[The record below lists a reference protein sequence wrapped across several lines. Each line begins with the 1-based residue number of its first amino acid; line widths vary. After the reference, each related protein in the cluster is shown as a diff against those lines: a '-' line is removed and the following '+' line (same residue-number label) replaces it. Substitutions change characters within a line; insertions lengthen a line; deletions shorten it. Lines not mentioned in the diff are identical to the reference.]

1 MRKSR
6 KKAGRPKKYYRGVIY
21 PQNWKEVSREAQS
34 LWRQAIDEVK
44 GPLNSYTKKM
54 TPIYNG
60 VEQIEFSSKIFK
72 KLKTI
77 SYRKT
82 DNIIDGDKE
91 DHFYLKDLED
101 WMVFDFTKYHKAELQ
116 QMVKEFL
123 AEHSL

>member
-1 MRKSR
+1 
-6 KKAGRPKKYYRGVIY
+6 
-21 PQNWKEVSREAQS
+21 
-34 LWRQAIDEVK
+34 
-44 GPLNSYTKKM
+44 M
-54 TPIYNG
+54 TPVYNG
-60 VEQIEFSSKIFK
+60 VLPIEFSSKLFK

>member
-1 MRKSR
+1 
-6 KKAGRPKKYYRGVIY
+6 
-21 PQNWKEVSREAQS
+21 
-34 LWRQAIDEVK
+34 
-44 GPLNSYTKKM
+44 LNSYTKKM
-54 TPIYNG
+54 TPVYNG
-60 VEQIEFSSKIFK
+60 VSPIEFSPKLFK

>member
-1 MRKSR
+1 
-6 KKAGRPKKYYRGVIY
+6 
-21 PQNWKEVSREAQS
+21 
-34 LWRQAIDEVK
+34 
-44 GPLNSYTKKM
+44 M
-54 TPIYNG
+54 TPVYNG
-60 VEQIEFSSKIFK
+60 VSPIEFSPKLFK